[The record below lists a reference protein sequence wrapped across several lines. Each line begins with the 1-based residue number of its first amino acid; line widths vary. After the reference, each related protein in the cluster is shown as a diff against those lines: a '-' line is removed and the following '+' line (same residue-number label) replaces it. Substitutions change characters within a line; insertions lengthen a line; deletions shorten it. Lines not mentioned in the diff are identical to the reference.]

1 MAPPLLA
8 LTDIH
13 LSFGGTSLLDGAELS
28 LSQYEKTCLVGR
40 NGSGKSTLLKIVAAM
55 VEPDRGEVFVQPGK
69 TVGYLP
75 QEPDLTMFPTLD
87 DYIHSGLG
95 PNDDHY
101 QATYLLA
108 QLGLSG
114 DLDPSHLSGGEIRRA
129 ALVHTLAPSPDI
141 ILLDEPTNHLDLPA
155 IEWLESHISKMSSSI
170 IMISHDRKF
179 LENTTNSTVWLDRGQ
194 TRKMRKGFGSFE
206 TWRDE
211 WLEQEQVE
219 QHKLDRKIARE
230 EDWLRYGVT
239 ARRKRNQRRLRALH
253 DLRQSRRDYRPPVSQ
268 VEATVASGENSGKI
282 VIDARSVSKSFGDRV
297 IAENFSIRIARGDR
311 LGIVGPNGIGKTTL
325 ISILTGLIPADEGSV
340 KLGANLEIVWSD
352 QNRDSLDSDWTLKQ
366 ALTGGSGDFVEISTS
381 RKHVMSYMKDFL
393 FQPEQSGTPV
403 SRLSG
408 GERGRLILARALAM
422 KSNLL
427 VLDEPTNDL
436 DMETLDVLEEII
448 GDYEGTV
455 IMVSHDRDF
464 LDRVATSILTVDE
477 NKRWTEYAGGYS
489 DMIAQKNL
497 QGGAD
502 IRIATENSE
511 LTGGRKKNQRNNE
524 QSATVASGKSRKK
537 LSYKQQYAL
546 EHLPE
551 QMQSIEDQ
559 IAEYREALS
568 DPNLFQKDPD
578 EFARISDGLDQSTK
592 ELTRLEEEW
601 LNLELLREELEAG

>member
-28 LSQYEKTCLVGR
+28 LSSDEKTCLVGR
-40 NGSGKSTLLKIVAAM
+40 NGSGKSTLLKIVAGM
-55 VEPDRGEVFVQPGK
+55 IEPDRGEVFVQPGK

-75 QEPDLTMFPTLD
+75 QEPDLTLFATLD
-87 DYIHSGLG
+87 EYVQSGLG

-101 QATYLLA
+101 QATYLLE
-108 QLGLSG
+108 QLGLAG
-114 DLDPSHLSGGEIRRA
+114 NLDPTHLSGGEIRRA
-129 ALVHTLAPSPDI
+129 ALVHTLASNPDI

-155 IEWLESHISKMSSSI
+155 IEWLENYISKMPSSI

-179 LENTTNSTVWLDRGQ
+179 LENITNSTTWLDRGL
-194 TRKMRKGFGSFE
+194 TRKMKKGFGFFE

-211 WLEQEQVE
+211 WLEREQTE
-219 QHKLDRKIARE
+219 QHKLDRKIVRE

-239 ARRKRNQRRLRALH
+239 ARRKRNQRRLKTLY
-253 DLRQSRRDYRPPVSQ
+253 DLRQSRRDYRKPVSQ
-268 VEATVASGENSGKI
+268 VEATIASGESSGKI
-282 VIDARSVSKSFGDRV
+282 VIDARSVSKSFGEKV
-297 IAENFSIRIARGDR
+297 IAHDFSIRIARGDR

-325 ISILTGLIPADEGSV
+325 ISILTGVTSADEGSV

-352 QNRDSLDSDWTLKQ
+352 QNRVSLGPDWTLKQ
-366 ALTGGSGDFVEISTS
+366 ALTGGSGDFVEIGTS

-464 LDRVATSILTVDE
+464 LDRVATSILTIDD

-489 DMIAQKNL
+489 DMLAQIKL
-497 QGGAD
+497 QSGAD
-502 IRIATENSE
+502 RQPQTENSRAPVS
-511 LTGGRKKNQRNNE
+511 RKRKRLD
-524 QSATVASGKSRKK
+524 SGKTAANVSGKNKKK

-546 EHLPE
+546 EHLPD

-559 IAEYREALS
+559 ITKYKESLS
-568 DPNLFQKDPD
+568 NPNLFQNDPD
-578 EFARISDGLDQSTK
+578 EFARISENLEQSTD
-592 ELTRLEEEW
+592 ELAKLEEEW
-601 LNLELLREELEAG
+601 LKLELLREELESG